1 MNSTEEFSVSEVAS
15 KIKPGRCPRRPK
27 RGCAPLP
34 VPAMGALPRIPSSG
48 VGSTAVTELS
58 EYGKA
63 QRSAAFPEG
72 KPVHFAYSSRAPS
85 RGCASRPSDATGLIA
100 RYENSRFRLKKK
112 KKESGENGKRV
123 ASVAGFAS
131 LSWKLRSGDPK
142 LISLRPFRR
151 GEALPQGGERM
162 GVRGPRGAA
171 MDLPSPH
178 PPRSSAGP
186 LRAQPPLPTPRPPTF
201 RAYRGALRRGAPEER
216 PTPGPGPKGGRPGA
230 RCGARLPSQVN
241 AEAEI
246 PFAITFNHNRSFYL
260 RA

>member
-15 KIKPGRCPRRPK
+15 KIKPGRCPRRPQ

-72 KPVHFAYSSRAPS
+72 TPVHFAYSSRAPS

-112 KKESGENGKRV
+112 KKERKWGKRETCRERRRLYI
-123 ASVAGFAS
+123 AQ
-131 LSWKLRSGDPK
+131 LETPK

>member
-15 KIKPGRCPRRPK
+15 KIKPGRCPRRPQ

-100 RYENSRFRLKKK
+100 
-112 KKESGENGKRV
+112 
-123 ASVAGFAS
+123 
-131 LSWKLRSGDPK
+131 LRE
-142 LISLRPFRR
+142 F
-151 GEALPQGGERM
+151 E
-162 GVRGPRGAA
+162 V
-171 MDLPSPH
+171 
-178 PPRSSAGP
+178 
-186 LRAQPPLPTPRPPTF
+186 
-201 RAYRGALRRGAPEER
+201 
-216 PTPGPGPKGGRPGA
+216 
-230 RCGARLPSQVN
+230 
-241 AEAEI
+241 
-246 PFAITFNHNRSFYL
+246 
-260 RA
+260 